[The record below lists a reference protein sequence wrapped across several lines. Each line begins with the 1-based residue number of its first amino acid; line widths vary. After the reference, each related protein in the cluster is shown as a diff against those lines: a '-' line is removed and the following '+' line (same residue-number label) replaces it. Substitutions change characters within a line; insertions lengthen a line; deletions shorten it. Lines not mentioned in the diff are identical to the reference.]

1 MTKKISIKLFIAVLL
16 LASLSLSICFSFAAM
31 AETDEEVR
39 YADLAVTYGAVNS
52 SENVPFTKRETEYKE
67 IKNAIPRYN
76 QLSALPNSCGAT
88 AGAIV
93 VGFYDKYYENLIPN
107 YTSYVSSGTYKGNDS
122 TYIPQLM
129 RELYTLMRTNIYDVG
144 VSEQDCLNGLKAYVN
159 AKSLNLT
166 YRSVKSFN
174 KVNESL
180 YLDAVNNNLPTL
192 LFCDKMD
199 MYNISTTADHDN
211 VVKTSMEGAHVAV
224 GYGIYII
231 KYYNGDSVYR
241 TDKYLRVATGLGLMS
256 TCYLKMSA
264 TDWCNAAYSVTIN

>member
-16 LASLSLSICFSFAAM
+16 LASLLLSVCFSFAAM
-31 AETDEEVR
+31 AETDAEVR

-129 RELYTLMRTNIYDVG
+129 RELYTLMRTNVDDVG

-199 MYNISTTADHDN
+199 MYNLSPADTYDV
-211 VVKTSMEGAHVAV
+211 VVKTSLEGAHVAV
-224 GYGIYII
+224 GYGIYTV
-231 KYYNGDSVYR
+231 KYYNGNSVYR
-241 TDKYLRVATGLGLMS
+241 TDKYLCVATGLGLMS
-256 TCYLKMSA
+256 TCYLKMNA

>member
-129 RELYTLMRTNIYDVG
+129 RELYTLMRTNIDDVG

-159 AKSLNLT
+159 AKSLNLKFVLQP
-166 YRSVKSFN
+166 VKQNN
-174 KVNESL
+174 KTTIKIVIGI
-180 YLDAVNNNLPTL
+180 AIFFIITTL
-192 LFCDKMD
+192 HKQ
-199 MYNISTTADHDN
+199 N
-211 VVKTSMEGAHVAV
+211 K
-224 GYGIYII
+224 
-231 KYYNGDSVYR
+231 
-241 TDKYLRVATGLGLMS
+241 
-256 TCYLKMSA
+256 
-264 TDWCNAAYSVTIN
+264 